1 MRLVRL
7 RSSGG
12 GLEATFAPEA
22 GLVGSSLT
30 HRGEELLAQRK
41 GLDEYA
47 RSGST
52 FGIPFLH
59 PWANRLADF
68 GYAVAGQEVEL
79 DRDSPLLRIEEHG
92 LPIHGLAPYGL
103 SWEVEERGD
112 ALTAETEVDRDRLEA
127 FPFPH
132 RLRVEAT
139 LADDALTISTT
150 LTAAAAVPVPVAFGY
165 HPYLVLPGVPR
176 AEWEVE
182 LPVENRLLLDEN
194 MIPTGEEEPPSFRRG
209 PLEDRSLD
217 DGLHDARAP
226 APVHRLG
233 RRPHAR
239 RRVPRGLHARAGLRP
254 RRQGPHLLRADD
266 RARERPALARRPAAR
281 ADGRAVHGRVP
292 HHRRWLTATPTSAP
306 RPRPRRC

>member
-12 GLEATFAPEA
+12 ELEATFAPEA
-22 GLVGSSLT
+22 GLVGTSLT
-30 HRGEELLAQRK
+30 HRGEELLSQRK

-68 GYAVAGQEVEL
+68 SYAVAGQEVEL
-79 DRDSPLLRIEEHG
+79 DRDSPLLRIEEHD
-92 LPIHGLAPYGL
+92 LPIHGLAPYAL

-112 ALTAETEVDRDRLEA
+112 ALSAETEVDRERLEA

-165 HPYLVLPGVPR
+165 HPYLVIPGVPR

-182 LPVENRLLLDEN
+182 LPVENRLVLDEN
-194 MIPTGEEEPPSFRRG
+194 MIPTGEEEPASFRRG

-217 DGLHDARAP
+217 DAYTMP
-226 APVHRLG
+226 
-233 RRPHAR
+233 
-239 RRVPRGLHARAGLRP
+239 
-254 RRQGPHLLRADD
+254 
-266 RARERPALARRPAAR
+266 E
-281 ADGRAVHGRVP
+281 
-292 HHRRWLTATPTSAP
+292 
-306 RPRPRRC
+306 RPRPFTVSGGSRTLGVEFLEGYTHAQVFAPAGKDLICFEPMTAPANALRSHDGLRLVPTGEPFTAAFRITVDG